1 MKKFFQTII
10 LWIYIKI
17 HSILIN
23 ISIALYRTEEETLR
37 APQLDVGEDG
47 KIIQRKLHHN
57 PLLEKFYA
65 GQRDEKY
72 VQDYYEL
79 LVKADKFLH
88 TATSHQRLVAMDRH
102 MRQKNSEEWMNQKDE
117 YGRRYNYAGFFDDN
131 HKHAGKTIAEVMEI
145 EFNERR
151 TKDDD
156 FELLEIYDNRPIEA
170 GVSKLY
176 EEIEKAK
183 EDKTEFE
190 VTVMKSLDFPIKITH
205 TKENIANK
213 IEQLTESLHVKKIG
227 FEHRQLEFFIP
238 LKFKTSVVTD
248 QSEIFNELIDVKEIF
263 IRDKYGKMIAFGV
276 TKFLKRIIHNDT
288 HEVWKFQG
296 IEMKQMGVI

>member
-1 MKKFFQTII
+1 MKKFFQNI
-10 LWIYIKI
+10 LLWFYIKI

-23 ISIALYRTEEETLR
+23 ISVALYHTEEETLK
-37 APQLDVGEDG
+37 ASVLDIGKGGE
-47 KIIQRKLHHN
+47 IVQRKRHRN
-57 PLLEKFYA
+57 QLLEKFYA

-72 VQDYYEL
+72 VKDYYEL
-79 LVKADKFLH
+79 LKKADVFQK
-88 TATSHQRLVAMDRH
+88 TATTRQRLVAMDRH
-102 MRQKNSEEWMNQKDE
+102 MRQNSSEEWMNKKDP

-131 HKHAGKTIAEVMEI
+131 HKHAGKTIAEVIEI
-145 EFNERR
+145 EFEERR

-156 FELLEIYDNRPIEA
+156 YELLEIYDNRPIEA
-170 GVSKLY
+170 GVAKLY

-183 EDKTEFE
+183 DNKIEFE
-190 VTVMKSLDFPIKITH
+190 VTVMKSLDFPIRITR
-205 TKENIANK
+205 TNENIVNK

-238 LKFKTSVVTD
+238 LKFKTPDIID
-248 QSEIFNELIDVKEIF
+248 QSEMFNELIGINEIF
-263 IRDKYGKMIAFGV
+263 IRDRYGNMVTFGV

-296 IEMKQMGVI
+296 IEMEQVNAI